1 MTIKKIINDLK
12 NNHDDLIVTILDV
25 ESKMEKIESQG
36 DDISEVYNQFIND
49 IDLTEEQIEILGL
62 MDGLLSEKEMFDNI
76 SVLKTLVRGTNTITI
91 TGHGDEFNLTVND
104 QYITGGNKES
114 ILRSVQR
121 VLNDGYLVEMV

>member
-1 MTIKKIINDLK
+1 MTIKKIINGLK

-49 IDLTEEQIEILGL
+49 IDLTDEQIEILGL
-62 MDGLLSEKEMFDNI
+62 MDGLLSDKEMFDNI

-104 QYITGGNKES
+104 QYITGGTKES
-114 ILRSVQR
+114 ILRSVER